1 MWFTNFA
8 NDSIGRVTTSG
19 TVTNYTGPGI
29 IQPYGIVAGPDGAL
43 WFTNSG
49 SDSIGRITT
58 SGTVTIYH
66 GPDVRDPLDIA
77 VGPDGALWF
86 TNDGHDSIGRIT
98 TSGTVTDYTGT
109 GIHDPV
115 GITAGPDGALWFTS
129 AYSESGSKSGS
140 GCLTETPPC
149 GSIGR
154 ITTGGKVTKFSG
166 TGIYDPGGI
175 VAGPDGAMWFTDGE
189 TDGMNNSIGRI
200 TTAGTVTNYTDPS
213 IDAPDEIVAGPDGA
227 LWFTNRVNGSIGRIT
242 TAGTVTNYTGPGL
255 GPTGRHRGRSRWGVL
270 VHQRRDQLDR
280 ADHHVGD
287 GDKRDRARDQR
298 ARPMSRPVPTGR
310 CGSPAR
316 GATRSGGSP
325 PRGRCP
331 PTPGP
336 GSTVP

>member
-1 MWFTNFA
+1 MSTYTGNGISNPMRIAVGPDGALWFTNFA
-8 NDSIGRVTTSG
+8 NDSIGRITTTG

-58 SGTVTIYH
+58 SGTVTIYN

-86 TNDGHDSIGRIT
+86 TNDGHNSIGRIT

-115 GITAGPDGALWFTS
+115 GIAAGPDGALWFTS

-140 GCLTETPPC
+140 GCLTQTPPC

-154 ITTGGKVTKFSG
+154 ITTAGKVTNFTG
-166 TGIYDPGGI
+166 TGIYDPDGI
-175 VAGPDGAMWFTDGE
+175 VAGPDGALWFTNGE

-200 TTAGTVTNYTDPS
+200 TTSGTVTNYTDPS

-227 LWFTNRVNGSIGRIT
+227 LWFTNRR
-242 TAGTVTNYTGPGL
+242 
-255 GPTGRHRGRSRWGVL
+255 
-270 VHQRRDQLDR
+270 QQLDR
-280 ADHHVGD
+280 ADHHRRD
-287 GDKRDRARDQR
+287 GDQLHRARDRRSR
-298 ARPMSRPVPTGR
+298 AASRPVPTGR
-310 CGSPAR
+310 CGSPTTGPA
-316 GATRSGGSP
+316 RSGGSP
-325 PRGRCP
+325 RRGR
-331 PTPGP
+331 
-336 GSTVP
+336 